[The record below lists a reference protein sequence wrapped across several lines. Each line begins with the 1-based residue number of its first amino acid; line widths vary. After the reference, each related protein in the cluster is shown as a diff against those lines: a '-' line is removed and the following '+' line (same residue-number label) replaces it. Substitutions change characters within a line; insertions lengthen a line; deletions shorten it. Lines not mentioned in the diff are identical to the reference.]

1 MEKENIF
8 FCGGEG
14 KGRQY
19 LEKEI
24 FFIVKEKKSGEGKG
38 EKVFEKK

>member
-1 MEKENIF
+1 MEKEVTF

-14 KGRQY
+14 KGRQQ
-19 LEKEI
+19 LEKE
-24 FFIVKEKKSGEGKG
+24 FFFVVKEKKSGEGKG